1 MNSWYK
7 NKKSFAVLFIIII
20 LVVVSLMVANLVKA
34 WIQAERE
41 KAKKIEEETLDMYNA
56 SRYFFR
62 VYYPD
67 DWNVLGGTNGFLIDS
82 ESGLVLEA
90 FPLVENPITP
100 EPTLEPSPTIK
111 PTLAEG
117 QTAKPTATPD
127 PREGLVRYEY
137 ASAYFYYREYTDFG
151 IEKKDPATI
160 APSATA
166 NATSAPA
173 TATPKADEGT
183 TIAPT
188 VFQGDSPV
196 DLEDVFSGVVDYI
209 ESQST
214 DAVIYEVGKAKNV
227 ELGGK
232 RFRTASYTYTGEDG
246 FSRKGD
252 IYVAV
257 RKMAYYVI
265 IFEGYE
271 NNEIKAYTKYSGE
284 FKDILSDVL
293 FSVFD
298 Y

>member
-41 KAKKIEEETLDMYNA
+41 KAQKAEEATLDMYNA

-62 VYYPD
+62 VFYPN
-67 DWNVLGGTNGFLIDS
+67 DWNVSGGTNGFMVDS
-82 ESGLVLEA
+82 ESGLVLEV
-90 FPLVENPITP
+90 FPLVENPVTP
-100 EPTLEPSPTIK
+100 EPTLEASPTTA
-111 PTLAEG
+111 PTIVSD

-127 PREGLVRYEY
+127 PREGLIRYEY
-137 ASAYFYYREYTDFG
+137 ANAYFYYREYTDFG
-151 IEKKDPATI
+151 IEKTDPATI
-160 APSATA
+160 APSSTA
-166 NATSAPA
+166 PGTSTPSA
-173 TATPKADEGT
+173 TATPKIEEGS

-196 DLEDVFSGVVDYI
+196 ALEDVFSAVADYI
-209 ESQST
+209 ENSSDT
-214 DAVIYEVGKAKNV
+214 VIYEIGKAKNI

-232 RFRTASYTYTGEDG
+232 RFRTASYTYEGEDG
-246 FSRKGD
+246 IARKGD

-265 IFEGYE
+265 IFEACE
-271 NNEIKAYTKYSGE
+271 NNEIKAYTKYAGD
-284 FKDILSDVL
+284 FKQILSDML